1 MTLRV
6 FPLIILLASNL
17 WLPAQASTEADT
29 QTNTE
34 TATYTRHLQ
43 SLATRQ
49 QLWSDREWLN
59 LLHYQAKKTP
69 LSGNQLKYS
78 SFVDDDNFFL
88 ASNGDHNP
96 RAELLATLEG
106 IFATSDPA
114 QGDDEHPQCRFPA
127 RLDWLAERLNLDRKQ
142 LPPVTCGRYQEW
154 KKLINAGSVV
164 LVFPAHH
171 LNSPSSMFGHTLL
184 RLDPKADRE
193 HMDWLAYGVNF
204 GANVPPGDNSLV
216 YAYRGL
222 SGGYPGQF
230 VVEPYFKKVQ
240 EYNRTENRDIWE
252 YPLNLSTEETERLT
266 THLWELKDINFD
278 YYFFT
283 ENCSY
288 RLLELLEV
296 ARPSTELT
304 DDFGI
309 SAIPID
315 TIRAVERGGL
325 IGSTHYRPAMATQ
338 LTHQLARIEPEQH
351 KFISILAKNP
361 ELIDTQHFLQLPEH
375 QQYQALNSAY
385 TGIRYQQAKKTRDN
399 SAAKNSLAL
408 LTKLSE
414 YPTRAPLEIT
424 TPVAPQRSH
433 ESRRLALG
441 GGRDD
446 HRNYSEIE
454 FRMAYHSLLD
464 NSYGFLSGAQ
474 INMANTA
481 LRRYDNG
488 SLKLERLDAVD
499 IISLTPR
506 QIFFDQLSW
515 RVYGGLERVDTAQG
529 RPLATHVTGGGGF
542 AFDIDNN
549 TAFALLLAR
558 LEHNRDFDE
567 LVEIALGPQ
576 LGWLY
581 HTDFGSGLVST
592 STLQF
597 SGGEQ
602 RLEFKLEQNIVLS
615 LNHALRFDITRRW
628 YTEHTASEFSLGYHY
643 FFR

>member
-1 MTLRV
+1 MALRV
-6 FPLIILLASNL
+6 FPFIILLASCL
-17 WLPAQASTEADT
+17 WLPAYANTEA
-29 QTNTE
+29 NTSAE
-34 TATYTRHLQ
+34 TATYTSHLQ
-43 SLATRQ
+43 ALANQQ
-49 QLWSDREWLN
+49 QLWSHHEWLN
-59 LLHYQAKKTP
+59 LLHYKSEKS
-69 LSGNQLKYS
+69 LFSGTQLEYS
-78 SFVDDDNFFL
+78 SFVDDERFFL
-88 ASNGDHNP
+88 SSAGDRNP
-96 RAELLATLEG
+96 QAELLATLEG
-106 IFATSDPA
+106 MFNTSNPT

-127 RLDWLAERLNLDRKQ
+127 RLDWLAKRLNLDRKQ
-142 LPPVTCGRYQEW
+142 LPEVSCALYEEW
-154 KKLINAGSVV
+154 NKLINAGSVV

-204 GANVPPGDNSLV
+204 GANVPPEDNSLV

-222 SGGYPGQF
+222 NGGYPGQF
-230 VVEPYFKKVQ
+230 IVEPYFKKIQ

-252 YPLNLSTEETERLT
+252 YPLNLTTEETERLT
-266 THLWELKDINFD
+266 THLWELKEINFD

-296 ARPSTELT
+296 ARPEVELT

-315 TIRAVERGGL
+315 TIRAVERGGFMRA
-325 IGSTHYRPAMATQ
+325 TQYRPALATQ
-338 LTHQLARIEPEQH
+338 LTHQLARINPEQH
-351 KFISILAKNP
+351 RLVSELAKNP
-361 ELIDTQHFLQLPEH
+361 DLSNTPQFQQLPEY
-375 QQYQALNSAY
+375 QQYLSLNSAY
-385 TGIRYQQAKKTRDN
+385 TGIRYQQAKKARDN
-399 SAAKNSLAL
+399 DAAKNSLAL
-408 LTKLSE
+408 LAKLSE
-414 YPTRAPLEIT
+414 YPKQAPLKIVM
-424 TPVAPQRSH
+424 PVAPQRSH
-433 ESRRLALG
+433 ESKRVALT
-441 GGRDD
+441 GGRDG

-481 LRRYDNG
+481 VRRYDDG

-506 QIFFDQLSW
+506 DIFFDQLSW
-515 RVYGGLERVDTAQG
+515 RVYAGLERVDTAQG
-529 RPLATHVTGGGGF
+529 RPLATHVTGGGGY
-542 AFDIDNN
+542 AFNIDNN
-549 TAFALLLAR
+549 TVFALLMGR
-558 LEHNRDFDE
+558 LEHNRDFDA
-567 LVEIALGPQ
+567 LAEIALGPQ

-581 HTDFGSGLVST
+581 HTGFGTGLVSA
-592 STLQF
+592 SALQF
-597 SGGEQ
+597 SGGEH

-615 LNHALRFDITRRW
+615 VNHALRFDIARRW
-628 YTEHTASEFSLGYHY
+628 YNEHTASEFSLGYHY